1 MFPVCETQDYESNVI
16 LRALPQEDTT
26 RIRHTARKVHV
37 EVDQVLVEAGESP
50 NFVYFPT
57 TCVVSHSYTTREGLS
72 ASMALIGHDGIIG
85 LPLLLGAESTAHR
98 TVVQIGGNALKVAA
112 AVVLADFSRA
122 GRFQRALLRY
132 TQAFITQVAQ
142 TAACNRLHP
151 LQQRLCRC
159 MLLCRDRL
167 GNDKIPLTQ
176 ESMASIVGGRRE
188 SVTLAAG
195 RLQDLGII
203 RYTRGQIHIVDHDAL
218 ETLVCECYAAQTKEC
233 NKLATR
239 SARDR
244 LTLTRTPHSFRVTR

>member
-1 MFPVCETQDYESNVI
+1 
-16 LRALPQEDTT
+16 
-26 RIRHTARKVHV
+26 
-37 EVDQVLVEAGESP
+37 
-50 NFVYFPT
+50 
-57 TCVVSHSYTTREGLS
+57 
-72 ASMALIGHDGIIG
+72 
-85 LPLLLGAESTAHR
+85 
-98 TVVQIGGNALKVAA
+98 
-112 AVVLADFSRA
+112 
-122 GRFQRALLRY
+122 
-132 TQAFITQVAQ
+132 
-142 TAACNRLHP
+142 
-151 LQQRLCRC
+151 

-176 ESMASIVGGRRE
+176 ESMASIAGGRRE